1 MAMSL
6 AVLIRRDVPQC
17 GWEKQRMLIDERRL
31 ARRFCGRRA
40 SLHDAELEGE
50 KFMLL
55 IVFFGPSSKMGGA
68 AVQPVEMRW
77 IDGVLH
83 RLEPIAVDQRI
94 DHDPASAV
102 LPG

>member
-31 ARRFCGRRA
+31 AGRFCRRRA
-40 SLHDAELEGE
+40 SLDDAELEGE
-50 KFMLL
+50 IFMLL
-55 IVFFGPSSKMGGA
+55 IVFFDPPSKASRA
-68 AVQPVEMRW
+68 AVQPVEMRR

-94 DHDPASAV
+94 DHDPALAV